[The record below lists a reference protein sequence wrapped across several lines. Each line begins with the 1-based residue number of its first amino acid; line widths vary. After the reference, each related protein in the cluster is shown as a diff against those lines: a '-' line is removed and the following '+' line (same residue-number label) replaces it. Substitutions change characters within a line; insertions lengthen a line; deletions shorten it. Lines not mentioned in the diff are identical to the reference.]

1 MCIVQEALGHLGKLK
16 NCTLEQ
22 QQNIVVVKLI
32 FCLFLILKKITA
44 VYTKLLTTQ
53 TPSPRGQR
61 LFVHGVRVVNDYA
74 PTESAKLSTI
84 RRDTNLREIETFRE
98 TILV

>member
-1 MCIVQEALGHLGKLK
+1 MYCTGGSGSFGEIKKLHSGATTKYRRGQINFLFVSYFKK
-16 NCTLEQ
+16 N
-22 QQNIVVVKLI
+22 
-32 FCLFLILKKITA
+32 TA
-44 VYTKLLTTQ
+44 VSTKLLTTQ

-61 LFVHGVRVVNDYA
+61 LFGHGFRAVNDYA